1 MVVYLTLQIATESH
15 LSERARLEQKLE
27 DLDATIRSVSIEC
40 IFEKKYMVDGIY
52 SSIVLKFINHW

>member
-40 IFEKKYMVDGIY
+40 IFEKKVYGRWNIFL
-52 SSIVLKFINHW
+52 SSVNVY